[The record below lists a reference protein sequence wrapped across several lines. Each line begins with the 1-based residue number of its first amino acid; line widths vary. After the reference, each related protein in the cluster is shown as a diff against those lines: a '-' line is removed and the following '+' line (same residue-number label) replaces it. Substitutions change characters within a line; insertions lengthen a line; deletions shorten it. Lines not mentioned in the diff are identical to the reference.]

1 MRSDHLSIM
10 WLCKEMVEVYPK
22 YLRVEQFEG
31 FRNQSYSQSI
41 MPKIVASMVTLL
53 LGVIF
58 VSVPRFAD
66 TALGEILGV
75 AVTFVGLIVLF
86 VASVILS
93 RPLTSLAGLSGM
105 LIGLIGVLLI
115 FNPAIGVTI
124 VGGLMGLL
132 LVLQGVVEVRFGS
145 SGVSTNVAR
154 AMVAIGVLSI
164 IGGTVFLLFPV
175 LSLSALTMAVGIWVV
190 AASVVRLS
198 YGVWV
203 HLRCQ

>member
-1 MRSDHLSIM
+1 M
-10 WLCKEMVEVYPK
+10 YPK
-22 YLRVEQFEG
+22 YLRVDQFEG

-175 LSLSALTMAVGIWVV
+175 LSLSALTIAVGIWVV